1 MDKIKNLTYL
11 TYQTFPADT
20 ANSIQSINLIKNM
33 VREGLDVRLVF
44 PQRSKNSN
52 DKLQVL
58 KTSYE
63 FEDNFKIKML
73 KHNYPFKDYEKNT
86 LFKGLRFNIS
96 HFLWSR
102 YAVKNTLENE
112 RGDEYYIT
120 RSDWIFYFLSRK
132 NKKVLFE
139 CHQVS
144 KIRKFVI
151 KNIQNRKNSKI
162 VFTTRSLRD
171 SFSLNKEFIKQT
183 TFLHNGYDDDYFI
196 NTSSNKN
203 KVIFVGNFIRFNK
216 DRNINFL
223 LESFKD
229 PRLKDFSLT
238 LVGGP
243 EKYKNTLQKTVEEKK
258 INNVSILGR
267 LSRRETIHEICSSGI
282 GLLINSDSNLHST
295 HHTSP
300 LKYFEYLRAGLKIVA
315 VDFFSHRSLPEADKI
330 IYFSNNDKK
339 SFIDAVIHAG
349 SKNIDQINN
358 IEIFSSNYRAK
369 NIIEFFARPEG
380 FEPPTL

>member
-33 VREGLDVRLVF
+33 VREGLDVRLIF
-44 PQRSKNSN
+44 PERSKNSSGT
-52 DKLQVL
+52 LEVL
-58 KTSYE
+58 KANYE

-86 LFKGLRFNIS
+86 LFKSLRFNIS
-96 HFLWSR
+96 HLLWSK
-102 YAVKNTLENE
+102 YAVKNILRHEREN
-112 RGDEYYIT
+112 EYYIT
-120 RSDWIFYFLSRK
+120 RSDWVFYFLSRK
-132 NKKVLFE
+132 NKRVLFE

-144 KIRKFVI
+144 KIRKIVI

-162 VFTTRSLRD
+162 VFTTKSLRD
-171 SFSLNKEFIKQT
+171 SFSINKEFAKQT

-196 NTSSNKN
+196 NTPSNKN

-223 LESFKD
+223 LDSFRD
-229 PRLKDFSLT
+229 PRLKNFNLT
-238 LVGGP
+238 LIGGP
-243 EKYKNTLQKTVEEKK
+243 EKYKNNLLRTVEEMKL
-258 INNVSILGR
+258 NNVVILGR
-267 LSRRETIHEICSSGI
+267 LSRRKTIHEICSSGI
-282 GLLINSDSNLHST
+282 GLLINSDNNLHST

-300 LKYFEYLRAGLKIVA
+300 LKYFEYLRAGLNIVA
-315 VDFFSHRSLPEADKI
+315 VDFFSHRSLPESDKI
-330 IYFSNNDKK
+330 IYFSHNDKE
-339 SFIDAVIHAG
+339 SFINAVISA
-349 SKNIDQINN
+349 STKNINEISN
-358 IEIFSSNYRAK
+358 IELFSSKHRAK
-369 NIIEFFARPEG
+369 KIIKFFARPEG